1 MGYKVIQPSQPL
13 ALRYLENKDYK
24 GNWPVDSDWTWSPKR
39 AYVFENENDAHMW
52 VRENKHNGQF
62 AVIDSE
68 GNEISDSRG
77 EDEETFDSAVKRYID
92 TTGDSYPGQ
101 SDWRRG

>member
-1 MGYKVIQPSQPL
+1 MSYKVIQPSQPL
-13 ALRYLENKDYK
+13 ALRYLENKDIREIR
-24 GNWPVDSDWTWSPKR
+24 PVDSDWTGRPKR

-52 VRENKHNGQF
+52 VRENEGNGQF

-77 EDEETFDSAVKRYID
+77 GSTQQLID
-92 TTGDSYPGQ
+92 I
-101 SDWRRG
+101 